1 MGLYGE
7 HEDRGGSSSD
17 QSPKDDRRDEM
28 SPGRDSY
35 AVDQANREEQQSR
48 GW

>member
-1 MGLYGE
+1 MGLFRE

-17 QSPKDDRRDEM
+17 QSPKDDRTDAMR
-28 SPGRDSY
+28 PGRDSY
-35 AVDQANREEQQSR
+35 AADQANREEQQSR